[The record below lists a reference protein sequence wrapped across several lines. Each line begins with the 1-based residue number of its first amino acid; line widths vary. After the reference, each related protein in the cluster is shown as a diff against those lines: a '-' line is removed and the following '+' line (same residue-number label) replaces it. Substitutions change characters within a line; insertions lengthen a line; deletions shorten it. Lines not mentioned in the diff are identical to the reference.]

1 MKKIYLLIIFLSTL
15 NLISCTKEGIN
26 SAMLSGKA
34 GSLARFALVGNHLY
48 ALDGD
53 EIVSYNI
60 SKGASPVFAG
70 RVKVDFDIETIY
82 GYNDNLFIGAE
93 TAMYVYSL
101 ENPAKPKMLSIVR
114 HVRSC
119 DPVVVQGNYA
129 YVTLRSGTGC
139 GGTNVLNVYN
149 VTNLSAPV
157 LLNSISINSPFGLG
171 VNDNALY
178 VTYDNGIK
186 VFNIADP
193 ANPVFLI
200 DIIEPTAT
208 DVIPYTYNNTLL
220 VQLSKGTAL
229 YDISSSL
236 NPTFI
241 TRINL

>member
-1 MKKIYLLIIFLSTL
+1 
-15 NLISCTKEGIN
+15 
-26 SAMLSGKA
+26 
-34 GSLARFALVGNHLY
+34 
-48 ALDGD
+48 
-53 EIVSYNI
+53 
-60 SKGASPVFAG
+60 
-70 RVKVDFDIETIY
+70 
-82 GYNDNLFIGAE
+82 
-93 TAMYVYSL
+93 
-101 ENPAKPKMLSIVR
+101 
-114 HVRSC
+114 
-119 DPVVVQGNYA
+119 
-129 YVTLRSGTGC
+129 
-139 GGTNVLNVYN
+139 
-149 VTNLSAPV
+149 
-157 LLNSISINSPFGLG
+157 LG